1 MEYQFIYDQC
11 TEGAK
16 IFDQAKI
23 LIDDGSKDSVYFSL
37 AEQLRILQQ
46 RFSEQKLTILV
57 AGEMKV
63 GKSTFINSL
72 LGIDILATAHEV
84 CTNVPTKIV
93 YGEEEKILVHFEK
106 NASGGQKE
114 PKIITRAEVAE
125 YSTESA
131 NKENQNKVDYI
142 EIQINSPF
150 LAGGLAFIDTPG
162 LGAVDPLHAI
172 TTYRMATQAD
182 IIFFLGDSRKPLT
195 QSEIASLKDLVKVSG
210 SQQILH
216 LLTCCDMKKTDDILV
231 SNQQMFEK
239 DFAKYNIPIIKVSSL
254 LYRKYVRSGNRVQ
267 LDSSGF
273 QQIKSYIA
281 DINNDLKSL
290 LNSRFRT
297 LALDICSRGSK
308 LLIEVIETVEDP
320 VKKECKVAE
329 LQTLMDRLTEIEEK
343 QSIWQQELSG
353 QLSIF
358 VSDLNNFIN
367 NQQTVITDNVSEN
380 LKSDSYLEDK
390 DALSKSI
397 AADLISFQNDLDKK
411 ISDGFI
417 DLYEWLRTKTGLKKI
432 QQEESIES
440 LNDIT
445 TNISI
450 GDNVGNAKFGQK
462 VQGLYRSVFIGT
474 GVAAAASTFGNWAGG
489 AIGAKIGAA
498 IGTGIAP
505 GIGSAIGAAV
515 GAIAG
520 VLTGVISGWKIFK
533 ESKEERKRKQRNEIF
548 AACKKQILEF
558 FTKIKS
564 EVDKARIAQ
573 STELATQFIK
583 EVRDEKKRLQ
593 IRIHRMQNEAMRVRA
608 NFDAIKKLV
617 DGSKKVCENL
627 QKK

>member
-1 MEYQFIYDQC
+1 MEHQFIYDQC

-16 IFDQAKI
+16 LFDQAKI
-23 LIDDGSKDSVYFSL
+23 LIDDGSKDSMYFSF

-57 AGEMKV
+57 AGEVKV

-93 YGEEEKILVHFEK
+93 YGEEEKILVHFVK
-106 NASGGQKE
+106 NASGDQKE

-125 YSTESA
+125 YSTESS

-150 LAGGLAFIDTPG
+150 LTGGLTFIDTPG

-195 QSEIASLKDLVKVSG
+195 QSEIASLKDLIKVSG

-216 LLTCCDMKKTDDILV
+216 LLTCCDMKNTDDILV

-290 LNSRFRT
+290 LNSRFCT
-297 LALDICSRGSK
+297 LALDVCSRGSK
-308 LLIEVIETVEDP
+308 LLIEVIETVENP
-320 VKKECKVAE
+320 AKKECRVGE
-329 LQTLMDRLTEIEEK
+329 LQALMNRLTEIEEK

-380 LKSDSYLEDK
+380 LRSDSYLEDK

-397 AADLISFQNDLDKK
+397 AADLITFQNNLDKK

-440 LNDIT
+440 PNDIT
-445 TNISI
+445 MNISI

-462 VQGLYRSVFIGT
+462 IQGLYRSVLIGT

-548 AACKKQILEF
+548 AACKKQIFEF

-593 IRIHRMQNEAMRVRA
+593 FRKHQMENEAMRVRA

-627 QKK
+627 QTK